1 VVYDKFHVIEKVEE
15 ECDRVR
21 KAESRADAG
30 KRDRLE
36 TTRWMWPKNR
46 VNWTE
51 KGVQKWESMV
61 LERCVTGTAYQL
73 RLVL

>member
-1 VVYDKFHVIEKVEE
+1 MYDKFHVIEKVVE

-36 TTRWMWPKNR
+36 RTLWKWLKNR

-51 KGVQKWESMV
+51 KEVQKLESMV
-61 LERCVTGTAYQL
+61 LEQCVTGTAYQL